1 MALTITVP
9 QLASALRIQVSPT
22 LAVAEP
28 HLGILTRQRDVAEE
42 LIETFAPDAPDSV
55 KDEAAV
61 RLVGY
66 LIDQAPTGVQSQNP
80 IRHSGALPL
89 LAPYA
94 EWETVN
100 TGTESST

>member
-28 HLGILTRQRDVAEE
+28 HLSILTRQRAVAEG
-42 LIETFAPDAPDSV
+42 LIESFAPDAPDDV
-55 KDEAAV
+55 KDEAAI
-61 RLVGY
+61 RLCGY
-66 LIDQAPTGVQSQNP
+66 LLEQAPTGVQSQNP

-89 LAPYA
+89 LAPYV

-100 TGTESST
+100 TGTEGA